1 MTKKFNLE
9 TLKSELGRSIYHYSY
24 TDYRT
29 CSEFKA
35 SQNARRSLTFDSSR
49 SKCDAFRSERR
60 KINCNYFSFPIWTF
74 SVKRKRKD
82 AMSVSSCN
90 SVNLTIMHNMDIMI
104 KKLFV
109 MTLVSRAIMIITWLQ
124 FLIIFKCPFKFKR
137 QCRSLSTKYKFQKR
151 SIKMFTNCTVKLDVK
166 I

>member
-1 MTKKFNLE
+1 MTKKLYLE
-9 TLKSELGRSIYHYSY
+9 TVKSALGRSIYHYSY
-24 TDYRT
+24 TDERK

-35 SQNARRSLTFDSSR
+35 SQNVRRSLTFDSSR

-60 KINCNYFSFPIWTF
+60 KINWNYFSFPIWTF

-90 SVNLTIMHNMDIMI
+90 SVNLTIMHNMEIMI
-104 KKLFV
+104 KKL
-109 MTLVSRAIMIITWLQ
+109 SRAIMIITWLQ

-137 QCRSLSTKYKFQKR
+137 QSHSLSMKYKFQKR
-151 SIKMFTNCTVKLDVK
+151 SIKMFTICTVKLDVK